1 MFIFSFGKAE
11 NLHKTSVQLMW
22 LDQFEFAGFYVAK
35 EKGFYKEFG
44 LDVQI
49 KKYNSTLNIAD
60 EVLENRADFGT
71 DSSALI
77 IEKSNGKDIIL
88 LGSIFQSSPLV
99 LLSLKNSNF
108 NSLKDLKNKKLMITK
123 DQQKFAPLLSMLTSE
138 GLSLSD
144 LQLLEH
150 SFDVNDLINKNTDL
164 MLAYTTNEP
173 DLLRSK
179 GFESKMFHP
188 KDYGFDFYE
197 NIIFTSHEFALKN
210 PDVVKNFYD
219 ATIKGWEYS
228 FNNIEEISKL
238 IFEKYNPQ
246 NKSIENIIF
255 EANEMK
261 KLAYDKNGKIGTIT
275 EEKINLIINT
285 YKLMGLMKNPI
296 NADDIIYTKH
306 HENILYLEN
315 HEKEYLKNK
324 KIITMCIDP
333 DWLPFEKIDNGKY
346 IGISA
351 EYIKIIEEKIK
362 TPIKLITTKN
372 WSETLEFAEKRVCDM
387 IPLIMETPK
396 RKDYLD
402 FTKPYINL
410 NLVLVGNITSPFF
423 DNINQV
429 QNEKIGISKDYA
441 HAELLRIKYPN
452 IKFVDVINAKDG
464 LKKIENEE
472 IFGFIGTLSTLGYNI
487 QKEYVGQLKIIG
499 KLDESINLSIGTRN
513 DEKILNTILNKAI
526 LNIDEKTKNDIS
538 NRWISVNYSKEINYT
553 YLNKILISILVVI
566 IILVLVYRQYLL
578 KKMNKNLNEKIK
590 IEIDKNEEKNRILI
604 QQSRMASMG
613 EMLEN
618 IAHQWRQPLST
629 ISTAASGIQIKKELG
644 ILEDEEF
651 QDSINHIKHATK
663 YLSNTIDDFRN
674 FFSKEKTSSI
684 IHIRSTINKA
694 LDLMGS
700 TFARNSVVIIR
711 NIQNIKFS
719 SYENELIQ
727 VLMNILVN
735 AKDVLENQKYEKLLI
750 IKVEQKDE
758 NIIITIKDNAGGI
771 ENNIID
777 KVFEPYFTTKH
788 KYQGTGIG
796 LYMSK
801 LLVEKHLDGEITVA
815 NKKFTFNNKHY
826 KGAMFRITLPL
837 I

>member
-1 MFIFSFGKAE
+1 
-11 NLHKTSVQLMW
+11 MW